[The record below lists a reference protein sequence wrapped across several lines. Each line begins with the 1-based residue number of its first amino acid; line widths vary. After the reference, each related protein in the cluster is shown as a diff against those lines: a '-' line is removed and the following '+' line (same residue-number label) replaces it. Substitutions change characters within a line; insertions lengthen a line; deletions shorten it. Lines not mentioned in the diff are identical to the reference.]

1 MTRRA
6 AEVASEHGIGQGPVI
21 PPLPSGVPHWLP
33 TFSDRWLQQSTAQL
47 SPMSQETFPSPSIAS
62 VSLRHIVC
70 LLPPEILANLQSAVL
85 LPTYRKQYRVL
96 ATVRADM
103 HYDSVTLWQLLGRTL

>member
-6 AEVASEHGIGQGPVI
+6 AEVASEHGIGQGPMI
-21 PPLPSGVPHWLP
+21 PPLPSGVP

-96 ATVRADM
+96 ATVSADM
-103 HYDSVTLWQLLGRTL
+103 RYDSVTLWQLLGRTL